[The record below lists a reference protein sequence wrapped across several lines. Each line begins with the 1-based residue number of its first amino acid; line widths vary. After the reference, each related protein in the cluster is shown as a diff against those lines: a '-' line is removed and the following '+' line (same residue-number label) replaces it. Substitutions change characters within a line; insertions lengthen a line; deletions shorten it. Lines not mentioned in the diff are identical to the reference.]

1 MQKIRKIVWTVLQKN
16 CPLTNGLPHNC
27 NVGRCPRAQRQTCQ
41 NLLKLLNSLNK
52 VTWLNPATLWNVG
65 NVFYYHQAIKSRSH
79 RLNSRNWPKDPL
91 FGTLNRSKTYFSDL
105 WMNLHQL
112 ITLFIVGKHLV
123 LLQYAIST
131 RPNNPKWRKWPK
143 TSS

>member
-1 MQKIRKIVWTVLQKN
+1 MIQIFPGKTAVCVSYPYSKEHSCKKSEKSCARFSRKIGNVPTNQ
-16 CPLTNGLPHNC
+16 LTIPGLTSTDVENC

-52 VTWLNPATLWNVG
+52 VTWFNTATLWNVG

-79 RLNSRNWPKDPL
+79 RLNSRYWPKDPL

-105 WMNLHQL
+105 
-112 ITLFIVGKHLV
+112 
-123 LLQYAIST
+123 
-131 RPNNPKWRKWPK
+131 
-143 TSS
+143 

>member
-1 MQKIRKIVWTVLQKN
+1 MIQIFPGKTLRQISYPYSKEHSGKKSEKSLGRFSGNFEHRRTNQRTI
-16 CPLTNGLPHNC
+16 PSLTSTDVENC

-52 VTWLNPATLWNVG
+52 VTWFNTATLWNVG

-79 RLNSRNWPKDPL
+79 RLNSRNWLKDPL

-105 WMNLHQL
+105 
-112 ITLFIVGKHLV
+112 
-123 LLQYAIST
+123 
-131 RPNNPKWRKWPK
+131 
-143 TSS
+143 